1 MKTDFEKLLESKHM
15 LEFLSPNPF
24 EEILSSVTNMF
35 IQQSSSVQLLQFKIT
50 GDPDWLSGAKPAD
63 HQNDVI
69 LVRTGFAVMC
79 DFSLQDNDGVYDLK
93 GIFTW
98 VGANLDETPITKMWM
113 DLDGHLNEF
122 GKDGKLQQRIY
133 ELDA

>member
-15 LEFLSPNPF
+15 LEFLSLNPV

-35 IQQSSSVQLLQFKIT
+35 IQQSPSVQLLQFKIT

-69 LVRTGFAVMC
+69 LVRTGF
-79 DFSLQDNDGVYDLK
+79 
-93 GIFTW
+93 
-98 VGANLDETPITKMWM
+98 
-113 DLDGHLNEF
+113 
-122 GKDGKLQQRIY
+122 
-133 ELDA
+133 

>member
-1 MKTDFEKLLESKHM
+1 VDGAA
-15 LEFLSPNPF
+15 
-24 EEILSSVTNMF
+24 VT
-35 IQQSSSVQLLQFKIT
+35 
-50 GDPDWLSGAKPAD
+50 DWLSGAKPAD

-79 DFSLQDNDGVYDLK
+79 DFSLQDNDGIYDLK
-93 GIFTW
+93 GVFTW

-122 GKDGKLQQRIY
+122 GKDGKLQARIY